1 MREIDG
7 VLVLQGMEYREGEI
21 AREVARAPIFVAD
34 FDFREHEITKKIINQ
49 KTLNIMIT
57 NLNLMEGQED
67 LRIVEHLDMQKLP
80 ESVQQM
86 LSLAS
91 TPEEQDILLMATLA
105 AASACVPNL
114 YFTYGP
120 TGKKYYAN
128 LQCFILAAA
137 ASGKGIA
144 NQALEMV
151 RVIDEQYPML
161 IAGDSTLPA
170 WYKALEEQ
178 GGCGYMH
185 ESEGSVITDIWKSGA
200 ANYNTA
206 LRKAA
211 EHEPISRNRVKGA
224 SEIKDPRLSMLLTGT
239 FGQYK
244 ALVPSVENGYFSR
257 LLTVVIKGTNGF
269 DKRYVCSKGGQSAI
283 PKIVGQ
289 RLLRVYEQLTQSQ
302 EREWSLTKS
311 QKERLGEHLETEYGT
326 LIGLL
331 GDNFHSAVIRVAVQI
346 ERIAMILSALRIQS
360 TEYRTQTELN
370 SDEMDEE
377 SRIISGKTDEA
388 KSGDKNIAERRNIL
402 VCRDEDYETAEMI
415 GNKMLMHMAAAYR
428 MIDGDAQECVPEI
441 KPIDQRKVVFEQL
454 KTEYNHGDL
463 AEEAKRQGI
472 SKRTVERW
480 NLIWIENGL
489 VEKTNHGQYRKVA

>member
-1 MREIDG
+1 
-7 VLVLQGMEYREGEI
+7 
-21 AREVARAPIFVAD
+21 
-34 FDFREHEITKKIINQ
+34 
-49 KTLNIMIT
+49 
-57 NLNLMEGQED
+57 MEGQED
-67 LRIVEHLDMQKLP
+67 LRIVEHLDMHKLP

-86 LSLAS
+86 VALAS
-91 TPEEQDILLMATLA
+91 TPEEQDIILMATLA

-114 YFTYGP
+114 YFAYGP

-161 IAGDSTLPA
+161 IAGDSTLA
-170 WYKALEEQ
+170 AFYKALEQ
-178 GGCGYMH
+178 QDGVGYMH
-185 ESEGSVITDIWKSGA
+185 ESEGSVITDIWKTSA

-211 EHEPISRNRVKGA
+211 EHEPISRNRVNGA
-224 SEIKDPRLSMLLTGT
+224 SEIKSPRLSMLLTGT

-257 LLTVVIKGTNGF
+257 MLTVVIRGTNGF
-269 DKRYVCSKGGQSAI
+269 DKRYVSSKGGQIAT

-289 RLLRVYEQLTQSQ
+289 RLLRTYEALMNGG
-302 EREWSLTKS
+302 EREWSLTNA
-311 QKERLGEHLETEYGT
+311 QKKRLGEHLETEYDT

-331 GDNFHSAVIRVAVQI
+331 GENFHSAVVRMAVQI
-346 ERIAMILSALRIQS
+346 ERMAMVLTAMRGNLSLTSQAHDK
-360 TEYRTQTELN
+360 E
-370 SDEMDEE
+370 
-377 SRIISGKTDEA
+377 
-388 KSGDKNIAERRNIL
+388 SGDKNIAEMHDVL
-402 VCRDEDYETAEMI
+402 FCKDKDYETAEMI
-415 GNKMLMHMAAAYR
+415 GNKMLLHMAAAYR
-428 MIDGDAQECVPEI
+428 MIDGDAQDVVPEI

-454 KTEYNHGDL
+454 KAEYNHGDL

-472 SKRTVERW
+472 SKRTIERW
-480 NLIWIENGL
+480 NQSWIENGL

>member
-1 MREIDG
+1 M
-7 VLVLQGMEYREGEI
+7 
-21 AREVARAPIFVAD
+21 
-34 FDFREHEITKKIINQ
+34 TK
-49 KTLNIMIT
+49 
-57 NLNLMEGQED
+57 NLNLMEEREN
-67 LRIVEHLDMQKLP
+67 LRIVEHLDSSSLP
-80 ESVQQM
+80 QSVQQM

-91 TPEEQDILLMATLA
+91 TPEEKDIILMATLA

-161 IAGDSTLPA
+161 IAGDSTLAA

-178 GGCGYMH
+178 GGVGYMH
-185 ESEGSVITDIWKSGA
+185 ESEGSVITDIWKTGA

-224 SEIKDPRLSMLLTGT
+224 SEIKNPRLSMLLTGT

-257 LLTVVIKGTNGF
+257 LLTVVVRETHPF
-269 DKRYVCSKGGQSAI
+269 DKRYVSSKGGQSAV

-289 RLLRVYEQLTQSQ
+289 RMLRTYESLMNAG
-302 EREWSLTKS
+302 EREWSLTEV
-311 QKERLGEHLETEYGT
+311 QKARLGEHLETEYGT

-331 GDNFHSAVIRVAVQI
+331 GDNFHSAVVRMAVQI
-346 ERIAMILSALRIQS
+346 ERIAMILTAMRGEMPALNAG
-360 TEYRTQTELN
+360 T
-370 SDEMDEE
+370 MDEVLYC
-377 SRIISGKTDEA
+377 A
-388 KSGDKNIAERRNIL
+388 
-402 VCRDEDYETAEMI
+402 DEDYEAAEMI
-415 GNKMLMHMAAAYR
+415 GNKLLLHMAAAYR
-428 MIDGDAQECVPEI
+428 MIDGDAQDVVPEI
-441 KPIDQRKVVFEQL
+441 KPLDQRTILLNLLPEEFESKL
-454 KTEYNHGDL
+454 L
-463 AEEAKRQGI
+463 IAEAQSQGI
-472 SKRTVERW
+472 PQSTVMRW
-480 NLIWIENGL
+480 CGQWIDRGIL
-489 VEKTNHGQYRKVA
+489 CRLSYGHYKKIA

>member
-1 MREIDG
+1 
-7 VLVLQGMEYREGEI
+7 
-21 AREVARAPIFVAD
+21 
-34 FDFREHEITKKIINQ
+34 
-49 KTLNIMIT
+49 MIKD
-57 NLNLMEGQED
+57 LNLMEGQED
-67 LRIVEHLDMQKLP
+67 LRIVEHLDMHKLP

-86 LSLAS
+86 ISLAS
-91 TPEEQDILLMATLA
+91 TPEEQDIILMATLA

-170 WYKALEEQ
+170 FYKALEEQ
-178 GGCGYMH
+178 GGCGYLH
-185 ESEGSVITDIWKSGA
+185 ESEGSVITDIWKTSA

-224 SEIKDPRLSMLLTGT
+224 SEIKNPRLSMLLTGT

-257 LLTVVIKGTNGF
+257 LLTVVIRGTNPF
-269 DKRYVCSKGGQSAI
+269 DKRYVSSKGGQIAT
-283 PKIVGQ
+283 PKQVGL
-289 RLLRVYEQLTQSQ
+289 RLLRTYEQLMNAG
-302 EREWSLTKS
+302 EREWSLTDA

-331 GDNFHSAVIRVAVQI
+331 GDNFHSAIVRMAVQI
-346 ERIAMILSALRIQS
+346 ERMAMVLTAMRGESGESDSPEKEESNWILSG
-360 TEYRTQTELN
+360 TMDKTFYC
-370 SDEMDEE
+370 SDQ
-377 SRIISGKTDEA
+377 
-388 KSGDKNIAERRNIL
+388 
-402 VCRDEDYETAEMI
+402 DYETAEMI
-415 GNKMLMHMAAAYR
+415 GNKMLLHMAAAYR
-428 MIDGDAQECVPEI
+428 MIDGDAQDVVPEI
-441 KPIDQRKVVFEQL
+441 KPLDQRKVLFEQL
-454 KTEYNHGDL
+454 KTEYSHGDL
-463 AEEAKRQGI
+463 AEEAKRQGV

-480 NLIWIENGL
+480 NLSWIEIGL

>member
-1 MREIDG
+1 
-7 VLVLQGMEYREGEI
+7 
-21 AREVARAPIFVAD
+21 
-34 FDFREHEITKKIINQ
+34 
-49 KTLNIMIT
+49 
-57 NLNLMEGQED
+57 MEGQEN

-91 TPEEQDILLMATLA
+91 TPEEQDIILMATLA
-105 AASACVPNL
+105 AASACVPKM

-144 NQALEMV
+144 NQVLEMV

-161 IAGDSTLPA
+161 IAGDSTLA
-170 WYKALEEQ
+170 AFYKALEEQ

-185 ESEGSVITDIWKSGA
+185 ESEGSVITDIWKNAA

-224 SEIKDPRLSMLLTGT
+224 SEIKNPRLSMLLTGT

-257 LLTVVIKGTNGF
+257 LLTVVIRGTNPF
-269 DKRYVCSKGGQSAI
+269 DKRYVSSKGGQSAV

-289 RLLRVYEQLTQSQ
+289 RLLRTYESLLCGG
-302 EREWSLTKS
+302 EREWSLTEA

-326 LIGLL
+326 LISLL
-331 GDNFHSAVIRVAVQI
+331 GNKFHSAVVRMAVQI
-346 ERIAMILSALRIQS
+346 ERIAMVLSAMRGGSDLKDEIENPHTMRGNEHTEGRIPS
-360 TEYRTQTELN
+360 GI
-370 SDEMDEE
+370 MEE
-377 SRIISGKTDEA
+377 ERKRGAGNEA
-388 KSGDKNIAERRNIL
+388 GMAGYDPAARDKAFL
-402 VCRDEDYETAEMI
+402 CCDEDYEAAEMI
-415 GNKMLMHMAAAYR
+415 GNKMLLHMAAAYR
-428 MIDGDAQECVPEI
+428 MIDGDKQECVPEI

-454 KTEYNHGDL
+454 KEAYALGELIQEAKSQGVSRSSAIRWNNEWIEKGMVMKENHG
-463 AEEAKRQGI
+463 I
-472 SKRTVERW
+472 
-480 NLIWIENGL
+480 
-489 VEKTNHGQYRKVA
+489 YRKVA

>member
-1 MREIDG
+1 
-7 VLVLQGMEYREGEI
+7 
-21 AREVARAPIFVAD
+21 
-34 FDFREHEITKKIINQ
+34 
-49 KTLNIMIT
+49 MIKD
-57 NLNLMEGQED
+57 LNLMEGQED
-67 LRIVEHLDMQKLP
+67 LRIVEHLDMHKLP

-86 LSLAS
+86 VALAS
-91 TPEEQDILLMATLA
+91 TPEEQDIILMATLA

-170 WYKALEEQ
+170 FYKALEEQ

-185 ESEGSVITDIWKSGA
+185 ESEGSVITDIWKNSA

-224 SEIKDPRLSMLLTGT
+224 SEIKNPRLSMLLTGT

-257 LLTVVIKGTNGF
+257 LLTVVIRGTNPF
-269 DKRYVCSKGGQSAI
+269 DKRYVSSKGGQSVI
-283 PKIVGQ
+283 PKQVGL
-289 RLLRVYEQLTQSQ
+289 RLLRTYEQLMNAG
-302 EREWSLTKS
+302 EREWSLTNA

-331 GDNFHSAVIRVAVQI
+331 GDNFHSAVIRMAVQI
-346 ERIAMILSALRIQS
+346 ERMAMVLTAMRGNMPEYNSGIMDGGGSRLPDGTTNERIHCK
-360 TEYRTQTELN
+360 E
-370 SDEMDEE
+370 
-377 SRIISGKTDEA
+377 
-388 KSGDKNIAERRNIL
+388 
-402 VCRDEDYETAEMI
+402 EDYEAAEMI
-415 GNKMLMHMAAAYR
+415 GNKMLLHMAAAYR
-428 MIDGDAQECVPEI
+428 MIDGDAQDVVPEI
-441 KPIDQRKVVFEQL
+441 KPLDQRKVLFEQL
-454 KTEYNHGDL
+454 KTEYSHGDL
-463 AEEAKRQGI
+463 AEEAKRQGV

-480 NLIWIENGL
+480 NLSWIEIGL

>member
-1 MREIDG
+1 
-7 VLVLQGMEYREGEI
+7 
-21 AREVARAPIFVAD
+21 
-34 FDFREHEITKKIINQ
+34 
-49 KTLNIMIT
+49 MIK
-57 NLNLMEGQED
+57 NLNLTEVQED
-67 LRIVEHLDMQKLP
+67 LRIAEHLDMQKLP

-86 LSLAS
+86 IGLAA
-91 TPEEQDILLMATLA
+91 TPEERDIILMATLT

-151 RVIDEQYPML
+151 RVLDEQYPML
-161 IAGDSTLPA
+161 IAGDSTLAA

-178 GGCGYMH
+178 NGCGYMH
-185 ESEGSVITDIWKSGA
+185 ESEGSVITDIWKNAA

-211 EHEPISRNRVKGA
+211 EHEAISRNRVKGA
-224 SEIKDPRLSMLLTGT
+224 SEIKNPRLSMLLTGT

-257 LLTVVIKGTNGF
+257 LLTVVIPGANGF
-269 DKRYVCSKGGQSAI
+269 DKRYVSSKGTQSAV

-289 RLLRVYEQLTQSQ
+289 RLLRTYEALMENG
-302 EREWSLTKS
+302 EREWSLTDA

-331 GDNFHSAVIRVAVQI
+331 GDNFHSAVIRMAVQI
-346 ERIAMILSALRIQS
+346 ERIAMILSAMRGNFS
-360 TEYRTQTELN
+360 EC
-370 SDEMDEE
+370 
-377 SRIISGKTDEA
+377 TD
-388 KSGDKNIAERRNIL
+388 D
-402 VCRDEDYETAEMI
+402 DYETAEFI
-415 GNKMLMHMAAAYR
+415 GNKLLLHMASAYR
-428 MIDGDAQECVPEI
+428 MIDGDAQNVVPEI
-441 KPIDQRKVVFEQL
+441 KPIDQRKVLFEQL
-454 KTEYNHGDL
+454 KAVFERKEL
-463 AEEAKRQGI
+463 LKEAKSQGI
-472 SKRTVERW
+472 SERTAERW
-480 NLIWIENGL
+480 NDKWQEQGQVIKLE
-489 VEKTNHGQYRKVA
+489 HGKYKKVG

>member
-1 MREIDG
+1 M
-7 VLVLQGMEYREGEI
+7 L
-21 AREVARAPIFVAD
+21 
-34 FDFREHEITKKIINQ
+34 
-49 KTLNIMIT
+49 T
-57 NLNLMEGQED
+57 NLNSKEGQED

-91 TPEEQDILLMATLA
+91 TPEEQDIILMATLA

-144 NQALEMV
+144 NQALEMA
-151 RVIDEQYPML
+151 RVIDEQYPLL
-161 IAGDSTLPA
+161 IAGDSTLA
-170 WYKALEEQ
+170 AFYKTLAEQ
-178 GGCGYMH
+178 NGCGYLH
-185 ESEGSVITDIWKSGA
+185 ESEGSVITDIWRTSA

-211 EHEPISRNRVKGA
+211 EHESISRNRVKGA
-224 SEIKDPRLSMLLTGT
+224 SEIKNPRLSMLLTGT

-257 LLTVVIKGTNGF
+257 LLTVVIKGTNPF
-269 DKRYVCSKGGQSAI
+269 DKRYVSSKGGQSAV

-289 RLLRVYEQLTQSQ
+289 RLLRTYETLMNAG
-302 EREWSLTKS
+302 EREWSLTDA

-331 GDNFHSAVIRVAVQI
+331 GDNFHSAVIRMAVQI
-346 ERIAMILSALRIQS
+346 ERIAMILTAMRGGENPHTMRGNEHTEGRIPS
-360 TEYRTQTELN
+360 GIMDKI
-370 SDEMDEE
+370 DE
-377 SRIISGKTDEA
+377 
-388 KSGDKNIAERRNIL
+388 DKDRPSL
-402 VCRDEDYETAEMI
+402 VDTIYCREEDYETAEMI
-415 GNKMLMHMAAAYR
+415 GNKLLMHLAAAYR
-428 MIDGDAQECVPEI
+428 MIDGDAQDVVPEI
-441 KPIDQRKVVFEQL
+441 KPIDQRKVLFEQL
-454 KTEYNHGDL
+454 KGEYALGELISEAKSQGVSRSSAIRWNNQWIEQGLITKENHGNY
-463 AEEAKRQGI
+463 K
-472 SKRTVERW
+472 
-480 NLIWIENGL
+480 
-489 VEKTNHGQYRKVA
+489 KVA

>member
-1 MREIDG
+1 
-7 VLVLQGMEYREGEI
+7 
-21 AREVARAPIFVAD
+21 
-34 FDFREHEITKKIINQ
+34 
-49 KTLNIMIT
+49 MIK
-57 NLNLMEGQED
+57 NLNSMEGQED

-86 LSLAS
+86 ISLAS
-91 TPEEQDILLMATLA
+91 TEEEKDIILMATLA

-114 YFTYGP
+114 YFNYGP

-161 IAGDSTLPA
+161 IAGDSTLAA

-178 GGCGYMH
+178 GGVGYMH

-211 EHEPISRNRVKGA
+211 EHEAISRNRVKGA
-224 SEIKDPRLSMLLTGT
+224 SEIKNPRLSMLLTGT

-257 LLTVVIKGTNGF
+257 LLTVVIRGSNGF
-269 DKRYVCSKGGQSAI
+269 DKRFVSSKGGQNAI

-289 RLLRVYEQLTQSQ
+289 RLLRTYETLMNAG
-302 EREWSLTKS
+302 EREWSLTDA
-311 QKERLGEHLETEYGT
+311 QKERLGEHLETEYET

-331 GDNFHSAVIRVAVQI
+331 GDNFHSAVIRMAVQI
-346 ERIAMILSALRIQS
+346 ERIALVLSALRLTSSVVPDDI
-360 TEYRTQTELN
+360 RLDC
-370 SDEMDEE
+370 SDD
-377 SRIISGKTDEA
+377 
-388 KSGDKNIAERRNIL
+388 
-402 VCRDEDYETAEMI
+402 DYETAEII
-415 GNKMLMHMAAAYR
+415 GNRLLLHMAAAYR
-428 MIDGDAQECVPEI
+428 LIDGDAQDLVPDI
-441 KPIDQRKVVFEQL
+441 KPLDQRRVLFDQL
-454 KTEYNHGDL
+454 KTEYAHKEL
-463 AEEAKRQGI
+463 VAEAKAQGI
-472 SKRTVERW
+472 SARTAFRW
-480 NLIWIENGL
+480 NEKWLCEGLITKAEYG
-489 VEKTNHGQYRKVA
+489 VYRKVG

>member
-1 MREIDG
+1 M
-7 VLVLQGMEYREGEI
+7 L
-21 AREVARAPIFVAD
+21 
-34 FDFREHEITKKIINQ
+34 K
-49 KTLNIMIT
+49 
-57 NLNLMEGQED
+57 NLNLTEEQEN
-67 LRIVEHLDMQKLP
+67 LRIVEHLDMHKLP

-86 LSLAS
+86 ISLAS
-91 TPEEQDILLMATLA
+91 TPEEQDIILMATLA

-170 WYKALEEQ
+170 FYKAIEEQ

-185 ESEGSVITDIWKSGA
+185 ESEGSVITDIWKNSA

-211 EHEPISRNRVKGA
+211 EHEPISRNRVRSA
-224 SEIKDPRLSMLLTGT
+224 SELKNPRLSMLLTGT

-257 LLTVVIKGTNGF
+257 LLTVVIRGTNPF
-269 DKRYVCSKGGQSAI
+269 DKRYVSSKGGQSVI

-289 RLLRVYEQLTQSQ
+289 RLLRTYEQLMNAG
-302 EREWSLTKS
+302 EREWSLTDA

-331 GDNFHSAVIRVAVQI
+331 GENFHSAVVRMAVQI
-346 ERIAMILSALRIQS
+346 ERMAMVLTVMRIQN
-360 TEYRTQTELN
+360 TEYRIQTE
-370 SDEMDEE
+370 SDSELMNE
-377 SRIISGKTDEA
+377 K
-388 KSGDKNIAERRNIL
+388 IL
-402 VCRDEDYETAEMI
+402 CADEDYETAEMI
-415 GNKMLMHMAAAYR
+415 GNKMLLHMASAYR
-428 MIDGDAQECVPEI
+428 MIDGDAQDVVPEI
-441 KPIDQRKVVFEQL
+441 KPLDQRKVLFEQL
-454 KTEYNHGDL
+454 KGEYSHGDL
-463 AEEAKRQGI
+463 AEEAKRQGV

-480 NLIWIENGL
+480 NLSWIEIGI